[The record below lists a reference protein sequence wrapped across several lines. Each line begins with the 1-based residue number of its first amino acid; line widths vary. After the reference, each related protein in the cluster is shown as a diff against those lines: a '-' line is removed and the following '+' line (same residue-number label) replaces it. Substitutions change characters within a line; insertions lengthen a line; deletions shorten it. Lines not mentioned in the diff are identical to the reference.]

1 VGYPLGDRVNLLEEN
16 DGSIDISEL
25 EGGHSD
31 YWHGYTLNRASES
44 SMNKVGQ
51 FVSNVTP
58 GACGP
63 MGRGL
68 SNLSDISL
76 TRNGKGVVVLT
87 GTSPDGNN
95 LSADLDPSHGYVA
108 TEIRD
113 IRPNGFEI
121 KLSRPIRSLGGPW
134 IETRAVETE
143 YGGWLLQT
151 NVISAKFG
159 TPPVKIDDT
168 FPPRSFI
175 TDCRLSQ
182 IELIDYKGPG
192 PISAEKLL
200 VTSQA
205 KLDEK
210 VKMDQVQVNA
220 ETIQAWQAL
229 GKVVGLLLLG
239 LIFLAGV
246 VHILLGRA
254 RPS

>member
-1 VGYPLGDRVNLLEEN
+1 MGYPLGDRVNLLEEN

-63 MGRGL
+63 LGRGL

-95 LSADLDPSHGYVA
+95 LSAELDPSHGYVA
-108 TEIRD
+108 TKIRD

-168 FPPRSFI
+168 FPPRSHI
-175 TDCRLSQ
+175 TDCRLNQ
-182 IELIDYKGPG
+182 GEIINYNGPG
-192 PISAEKLL
+192 SITLEKLL
-200 VTSQA
+200 VMSQTKLNENA
-205 KLDEK
+205 KMFQGEA
-210 VKMDQVQVNA
+210 NEEA
-220 ETIQAWQAL
+220 TEAWQTI
-229 GKVVGLLLLG
+229 GKLVAVFLLV
-239 LIFLAGV
+239 LIILAGV
-246 VHILLGRA
+246 LNYFLGRA